1 MSDWVK
7 AAADRAEAGAES
19 VSTEG
24 QQTSTKFRPGQSGNP
39 AGRPKGSRNKLQE
52 DFIRDVCDLW
62 QSHGM
67 EALKRVAEAEP
78 ATFVKVV
85 AGLMPKELKAEIEHR
100 SVMRMPEASKSI
112 DEWLAQHTTT
122 H

>member
-7 AAADRAEAGAES
+7 TAADRAEASAEERGGRF
-19 VSTEG
+19 VTG
-24 QQTSTKFRPGQSGNP
+24 GKPGP
-39 AGRPKGSRNKLQE
+39 GRPKGSRNKLQE
-52 DFIRDVCDLW
+52 DFIRDVCEMW

-67 EALKRVAEAEP
+67 EALKRVAETEP